1 VSSRAATYRVDDR
14 RSADR
19 VSDDVTD
26 SLRLP
31 PGGFREAIR
40 TAIRETAYNVADWAG
55 SGEIAVERSPDGL
68 AVVVLDRGPGIP
80 ATMRSAFPGLNDEE
94 LLLRA
99 VEPGVSST
107 GEQFRGFGLWSA
119 VQVSMYGAGVTLE
132 TGGVAALFRQGRAV
146 SCSKSSST
154 TVGVTVRFL
163 LPADE

>member
-1 VSSRAATYRVDDR
+1 MTNPAATYRVEDR

-19 VSDDVTD
+19 VSDGVTN
-26 SLRLP
+26 SLGLP
-31 PGGFREAIR
+31 PGGFREALR
-40 TAIRETAYNVADWAG
+40 AAIRETAYNVADWAG
-55 SGEIAVERSPDGL
+55 SGEITVERSRDGV

-80 ATMRSAFPGLNDEE
+80 ATMRAAFPDLNEEE

-146 SCSKSSST
+146 SCSKSSSANI
-154 TVGVTVRFL
+154 GVTVRFL
-163 LPADE
+163 LLQDG